1 MAGLAYLSVIFGL
14 TETKRQSQSNLDS
27 NSKSWYSTNYFRY
40 TELLGT
46 GLICTHSLGYR
57 TFVVYMRDS
66 RQGKISFKQAIYLAL
81 TVLCIYYP
89 ITISANIPLEHWENV
104 RFLALPAIVHFV
116 FYVLLIIAIDRI
128 IDGFEKLVG
137 PRILELR
144 IKTIALSIVVAV
156 VAVLLSQLLFKLN
169 YKIWST
175 LAEPISQME
184 VRKFGDGPPQFA
196 WWNALR
202 RTNNGLTI
210 VISISI
216 FYLILNRKSHFRMRD
231 MEIQAEQ
238 LRKENALAQ
247 FEALKSQVS
256 PHFLFNSLS
265 ILSSLVHVDANL
277 SEKFIDQLAKA
288 YRYILEQKDNDTVSL
303 KTELDFL
310 ESYTFLLK
318 IRFENKFDVNI
329 SITDQ
334 EAEKYHITPLT
345 LQLLIENCIKHN
357 RMSQKEPLIVTIL
370 IKGDYMIVTNPVRPR
385 SELERIKSTGIG
397 LANIK
402 NRYQLLTKTPVQIA
416 QDEELF
422 TVKIPLL

>member
-1 MAGLAYLSVIFGL
+1 M
-14 TETKRQSQSNLDS
+14 RQGIDS
-27 NSKSWYSTNYFRY
+27 DLNAKSWHSAKKFPGSECLSRLENGINS
-40 TELLGT
+40 LLT
-46 GLICTHSLGYR
+46 VHLPFKMT
-57 TFVVYMRDS
+57 DS
-66 RQGKISFKQAIYLAL
+66 RPGKISFKRAIYLAL

-89 ITISANIPLEHWENV
+89 ITISVSIPLEHWREGLSGHWNNIQ
-104 RFLALPAIVHFV
+104 FLVFPAIVNFI
-116 FYVLLIIAIDRI
+116 FYALLIIAIDRI
-128 IDGFEKLVG
+128 IDGSEKLIG
-137 PRILELR
+137 PGILELR

-169 YKIWST
+169 VKIWSMLT
-175 LAEPISQME
+175 EAISHEE
-184 VRKFGDGPPQFA
+184 VRRIGRKAAPQFV

-216 FYLILNRKSHFRMRD
+216 FYLILNRKSHFRMRH

-238 LRKENALAQ
+238 LMKENALAQ
-247 FEALKSQVS
+247 FEALKNQIS

-277 SEKFIDQLAKA
+277 SEKFIDQLSKA

-310 ESYTFLLK
+310 TSYTFLLK
-318 IRFENKFDVNI
+318 IRFENKFDVKI

-334 EAEKYHITPLT
+334 EAEKYHIAPLT
-345 LQLLIENCIKHN
+345 LQLLIENCVKHN

-370 IKGDYMIVTNPVRPR
+370 IKDDHLVVINPVRPR
-385 SELERIKSTGIG
+385 SELQKITSTGIG
-397 LANIK
+397 LENIK
-402 NRYQLLTKTPVQIA
+402 NRYQLLTKRPVQIA
-416 QDEELF
+416 QEEEWF
-422 TVKIPLL
+422 IIKIPLL

>member
-1 MAGLAYLSVIFGL
+1 MQPFF
-14 TETKRQSQSNLDS
+14 
-27 NSKSWYSTNYFRY
+27 W
-40 TELLGT
+40 
-46 GLICTHSLGYR
+46 YR
-57 TFVVYMRDS
+57 TFAIYMTDS
-66 RQGKISFKQAIYLAL
+66 RQGKMNFKQALYLAL

-89 ITISANIPLEHWENV
+89 ITIYFNIPMGHWKNV
-104 RFLALPAIVHFV
+104 QFLVFPAIVNFI
-116 FYVLLIIAIDRI
+116 FYALLIIAIDRI
-128 IDGFEKLVG
+128 IDSSEKFIG
-137 PRILELR
+137 PGILELR

-175 LAEPISQME
+175 LAEPLSQE
-184 VRKFGDGPPQFA
+184 EIRGPGRRAPQFA
-196 WWNALR
+196 WWQALR
-202 RTNNGLTI
+202 RTNIGLTI

-216 FYLILNRKSHFRMRD
+216 FYLILNRKSHFRMRS

-238 LRKENALAQ
+238 LMKENAVAQ
-247 FEALKSQVS
+247 FEALKNQVS

-310 ESYTFLLK
+310 ESYAFLLK
-318 IRFENKFDVNI
+318 IRFENKFDVKTLV
-329 SITDQ
+329 TDQ
-334 EAEKYHITPLT
+334 EAEKYRIAPLT
-345 LQLLIENCIKHN
+345 LQLLIENCVKHN

-370 IKGDYMIVTNPVRPR
+370 IKDDYLVVVNPVRPR
-385 SELERIKSTGIG
+385 SELERVTSTGIG
-397 LANIK
+397 LSNIR
-402 NRYQLLTKTPVQIA
+402 NRYQLLTKSPVQIG